1 MPSWRLLKG
10 DVYNSFENMAIDEA
24 ILETR
29 IENRIDNTIRFYQWN
44 PSAVSIGR
52 FQDTQR
58 EVELENCR
66 EHGVHVVRR
75 ISGGG
80 AVYHDSDYELTY
92 SVVAKQEDLGSYDV
106 AENYRLICN
115 GLIEGIRSLGL
126 EADYSRGD
134 RRNCPNVTV
143 KGRKISGSAQA
154 IRKGTILQHGTLL
167 INVDLTRM
175 FKFLKVSTSGN
186 CADWKHRV
194 DQKITS
200 LTGELGYSPS
210 LLEIEKVII
219 QGFKRV
225 LKINLIKNTLSEA
238 EFRLADQLRAVKFST
253 ELWNLEGK
261 FST

>member
-1 MPSWRLLKG
+1 VE
-10 DVYNSFENMAIDEA
+10 VYSSFENMAIDEA
-24 ILETR
+24 MLETR
-29 IENRIDNTIRFYQWN
+29 LKNRVDNTIRFYQWN

-52 FQDTQR
+52 FQDAQR

-66 EHGVHVVRR
+66 EYGVNVVRR

-106 AENYRLICN
+106 AENYRFICN
-115 GLIEGIRSLGL
+115 GLIEGIRDLGL

-143 KGRKISGSAQA
+143 NGRKISGSAQT
-154 IRKGTILQHGTLL
+154 IRKGTILQHGTIL

-175 FKFLKVSTSGN
+175 FKFLKVPTRGV

-194 DQKITS
+194 DEKITS
-200 LTGELGYSPS
+200 LTRELGYSPS
-210 LLEIEKVII
+210 LLQIEKLII
-219 QGFKRV
+219 QGFKRA
-225 LKINLIKNTLSEA
+225 LQIDLIKNTLSDTES
-238 EFRLADQLRAVKFST
+238 RLADQLRTAKFST
-253 ELWNLEGK
+253 ESWNLEGK

>member
-1 MPSWRLLKG
+1 MSPWRLLKAE
-10 DVYNSFENMAIDEA
+10 VHSSFENMAIDEA
-24 ILETR
+24 MLETR
-29 IENRIDNTIRFYQWN
+29 IRNRIDNTIRFYQWN

-52 FQDTQR
+52 FQDVQR

-66 EHGVHVVRR
+66 EFGVHVVRR

-106 AENYRLICN
+106 AENYQLICN
-115 GLIEGIRSLGL
+115 GLIEGIRGLGL
-126 EADYSRGD
+126 EADYSQGD
-134 RRNCPNVTV
+134 RRNCPNVTI
-143 KGRKISGSAQA
+143 KGRKISGSAQT

-175 FKFLKVSTSGN
+175 FKFLKIPIHGD

-194 DQKITS
+194 DEKITS
-200 LTGELGYSPS
+200 LTRELRYSPS
-210 LLEIEKVII
+210 LLEIEEVII
-219 QGFKRV
+219 QGFKRA
-225 LKINLIKNTLSEA
+225 LKIHLIKNTLSEA
-238 EFRLADQLRAVKFST
+238 ESRLADRLIAAKFST
-253 ELWNLEGK
+253 ESWNLKGK